1 MSKSAKAWFTTKAAG
16 KGVGD
21 IRLFNDIGDFGITAM
36 EFAQELDALGDVST
50 LNIAI
55 SSNGGDIAHGFAIFN
70 ILNNHKARKVVRIEG
85 LAASMA
91 SVIAMVGDEVVMP
104 SNAMMMIHNP
114 WGALM
119 GEADQIKSFGEAL
132 ATMQDNIADAYVA
145 RTGMDKAEVLD
156 MMARETWLSA
166 KKAVELGFA
175 DSVENALQMAAAFDL
190 SKFGNVPRKFADAN
204 KRIATMAKQPKNALP
219 PESDEEDAEGNTS
232 KTAAQMRADILAHNR
247 EVRSICNLS
256 GFPKM
261 ADKFIED
268 DLSISQVI
276 AALDK
281 AKADAAKG
289 GNAKGGDRGRGRA
302 ADDEIDAH
310 NAGRGDNHKP
320 AAEIN
325 PREIYSRWNKSGT
338 GK

>member
-1 MSKSAKAWFTTKAAG
+1 MSKASKNWFTIKNAG
-16 KGVGD
+16 KGVGE

-36 EFAQELDALGDVST
+36 DFANELDSVGDVAT

-55 SSNGGDIAHGFAIFN
+55 SSNGGDVSHGFAIYN
-70 ILNNHKARKVVRIEG
+70 ILNRHKARKIVRVEG

-114 WGALM
+114 WGVTM
-119 GEADQIKSFGEAL
+119 GEAEQMKSFGDAL
-132 ATMQDNIADAYVA
+132 QTMQDNIADAYVA
-145 RTGMDKAEVLD
+145 RTGMDRTEVLD
-156 MMARETWLSA
+156 MMSRETWLSA

-175 DSVENALQMAAAFDL
+175 DTVEDALQIAAAFDL
-190 SKFGNVPRKFADAN
+190 RKFNHVPRKFADAN
-204 KRIATMAKQPKNALP
+204 KRIATMAKAPKHEAADD
-219 PESDEEDAEGNTS
+219 ESDEGES
-232 KTAAQMRADILAHNR
+232 KAKTPAQIRADLIAHSR

-268 DLSISQVI
+268 DLSISEVI

-281 AKADAAKG
+281 AKADADKG
-289 GNAKGGDRGRGRA
+289 GKGGKGGKGDDTEINAHNNGRG
-302 ADDEIDAH
+302 E
-310 NAGRGDNHKP
+310 NHKP
-320 AAEIN
+320 PAEID
-325 PREIYSRWNKSGT
+325 PRAIYSKWNSAGNK
-338 GK
+338 